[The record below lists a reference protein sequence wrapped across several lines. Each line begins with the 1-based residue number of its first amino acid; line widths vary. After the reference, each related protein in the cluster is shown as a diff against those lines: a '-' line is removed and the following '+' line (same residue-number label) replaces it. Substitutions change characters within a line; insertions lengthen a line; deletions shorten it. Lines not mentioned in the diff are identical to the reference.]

1 MQKTTSIE
9 VKCECS
15 IPFHSELESCLYK
28 LLSGTVSE
36 SRLPQEVPHR
46 DAMCQALQRRMLFIK
61 IKLGHPVKQ
70 WRAKLLQAVKRILG
84 KELVGTIRIGKN
96 AVTLIVI

>member
-36 SRLPQEVPHR
+36 DQLREEVPHR
-46 DAMCQALQRRMLFIK
+46 DAIYQALQRRMLFIK
-61 IKLGHPVKQ
+61 INLGHPVKR
-70 WRAKLLQAVKRILG
+70 WRAKLLLAVRRILG
-84 KELVGTIRIGKN
+84 KELVGTIRLAKN